1 MGSERKGGGR
11 KPIAG
16 FRPGK
21 EPPELRKRRAK
32 ARLGDDATWAQKK
45 MVDVVAGRSPGEVR
59 AMVKRWTTALLVAA
73 VVLAVG
79 GGLLYAWS
87 LWAGVATHVFTVAVA
102 FLWFRLRSRRE
113 GLVEM
118 AEWVRRG

>member
-1 MGSERKGGGR
+1 MGRKGRDRDR

-32 ARLGDDATWAQKK
+32 ARMGDDATWAQKQ
-45 MVDVVAGRSPGEVR
+45 MLDVVGDRSPDEVR
-59 AMVKRWTTALLVAA
+59 AMVRRWTRIF
-73 VVLAVG
+73 LAVG
-79 GGLLYAWS
+79 LLLAVVGGLLYRWS
-87 LWAGVATHVFTVAVA
+87 LWAGIAVHLLTLAVA
-102 FLWFRLRSRRE
+102 FLSYRLRSQRDRF
-113 GLVEM
+113 VEM